1 MTKDSEHQT
10 PPPPPPPP
18 STEYHPALSV
28 NNIKNV
34 IPLILDREKVQ
45 YSNWVELFEV
55 HCHAFNVLDHI
66 DSTVPRRSDVSDS
79 LWRRLDS
86 IVKQWI
92 YGTITLD
99 LLQSVLCKGDSAQQF
114 WNKLKDLFQDNKNTR
129 AVYLENQFNSLHL
142 SNFSNIS
149 TYCRQLKSLKD
160 QLAAVDQP
168 VTEQKLVIR
177 LVSGLINTDYDTVA
191 TIIQQTEP
199 LPSSEIARSRL
210 LLEETCRSNDQGSQS
225 ASFVA
230 QSLTP
235 TSATNSTPAP
245 PAS

>member
-1 MTKDSEHQT
+1 MTKDSDH

-28 NNIKNV
+28 NNIKNA

-66 DSTVPRRSDVSDS
+66 DPSIPRPTDISNT
-79 LWRRLDS
+79 LWLRLDS

-92 YGTITLD
+92 YGTISTD
-99 LLQSVLCKGDSAQQF
+99 LLTTILNKGDSALQI
-114 WNKLKDLFQDNKNTR
+114 WTKLKDLFQDYKNTR
-129 AVYLENQFNSLHL
+129 AVYLENQFNNLHL
-142 SNFSNIS
+142 SNFSDVNS
-149 TYCRQLKSLKD
+149 YCQQLKVLKD

-168 VTEQKLVIR
+168 VSEQKLVIR
-177 LVSGLINTDYDTVA
+177 LVSGLVNTDFDTVA

-199 LPSSEIARSRL
+199 LPSFESARSRL
-210 LLEETCRSNDQGSQS
+210 LLEETRRSNDQGSSS
-225 ASFVA
+225 ALVA
-230 QSLTP
+230 QHATTSTQNTTP
-235 TSATNSTPAP
+235 P
-245 PAS
+245 PQNRPQQ